1 MRNRRG
7 VNRFL
12 KSEEMVVRDRN
23 QRQDAQTTPQ
33 RNRPD
38 SSGGKAAR
46 KDPSSSD
53 TSMIACGLTHDTGHA
68 DGLHERDV
76 HVDRRTGDLA
86 GQHEPEPHI
95 HHYKAASQ
103 QNALSDK
110 LGMFD
115 QRADAEKT
123 GKRKGHIKKNDDE
136 RRPVGRRPRLGQA
149 GIDDEKI
156 LHADGRDICQP
167 KRQALKI
174 RKHGSLSPFAP
185 APGTM
190 P

>member
-23 QRQDAQTTPQ
+23 QRQAAQTTPQ

-38 SSGGKAAR
+38 SSAAR
-46 KDPSSSD
+46 HPEGPEQQRHVDDRLRIEPR
-53 TSMIACGLTHDTGHA
+53 HDTGHA

-123 GKRKGHIKKNDDE
+123 GKRKGHIKKM
-136 RRPVGRRPRLGQA
+136 
-149 GIDDEKI
+149 
-156 LHADGRDICQP
+156 
-167 KRQALKI
+167 
-174 RKHGSLSPFAP
+174 
-185 APGTM
+185 TM
-190 P
+190 SAVR